1 MRNATINNLN
11 APDLWTDVG
20 GLWENFVIANSSH
33 LRLREDQDQ
42 QSPELI
48 PAYFLFI
55 HVRKKIAVNDCAI
68 SNLHL
73 IFTDFLLL
81 DIHYS
86 LHYSNFVR
94 KYFVEGR
101 IMQSVITSKFQ
112 TTIPKAIRE
121 DIGLSVKDALNW
133 KVEKGEIIVSPSKRS
148 FLKYRNV
155 IKTGRGDIAA
165 DIETARN
172 LRAEKHR

>member
-1 MRNATINNLN
+1 LHVNVILSRELRFAT
-11 APDLWTDVG
+11 DLDITLGSEVSYND
-20 GLWENFVIANSSH
+20 FVQLSSTVF
-33 LRLREDQDQ
+33 
-42 QSPELI
+42 LI
-48 PAYFLFI
+48 
-55 HVRKKIAVNDCAI
+55 
-68 SNLHL
+68 
-73 IFTDFLLL
+73 L

-112 TTIPKAIRE
+112 TTIPKAVRE
-121 DIGLSVKDALNW
+121 DIGLSVKDALDW
-133 KVEKGEIIVSPSKRS
+133 KVEKGKIIVSPSKRS

-172 LRAEKHR
+172 LRVEKHR